1 MDFKHTHTIS
11 HTHTITHTLSAPEA
25 VQTIIICICFC
36 RTNLINE
43 MHVITNMINILRREE
58 RRQGGK
64 TRMSEL
70 LGNPD
75 TINDPEAL
83 KVSNKT
89 SYDGK

>member
-1 MDFKHTHTIS
+1 
-11 HTHTITHTLSAPEA
+11 
-25 VQTIIICICFC
+25 
-36 RTNLINE
+36 
-43 MHVITNMINILRREE
+43 MHVITNMINILKRGEE
-58 RRQGGK
+58 TRRQGGK

-75 TINDPEAL
+75 TTNNPEVL